1 MIYFLKK
8 PNEEGKITFLYK
20 NEEYI
25 ETCNSY
31 LLESYEDGSFLY
43 MIPSNEYKDYN
54 DDPDYLGT
62 HNTIKNPYSEAKN
75 NVVFME

>member
-8 PNEEGKITFLYK
+8 PDAEGKITFLYK
-20 NEEYI
+20 NEFYM

-31 LLESYEDGSFLY
+31 MVEAYEDGTFLY
-43 MIPSNEYKDYN
+43 MIPTDDYKSYN

-62 HNTIKNPYSEAKN
+62 HNTIKAPYSEDKN

>member
-1 MIYFLKK
+1 MIYFLKR
-8 PNEEGKITFLYK
+8 PDEEGKITFLYK

-31 LLESYEDGSFLY
+31 LLESYPDGSFLY
-43 MIPSNEYKDYN
+43 MIPTDDYKSYN

-62 HNTIKNPYSEAKN
+62 QNTIKAPYSKDKN
-75 NVVFME
+75 NVVFMQ

>member
-1 MIYFLKK
+1 MIYFLKR
-8 PNEEGKITFLYK
+8 PDEEGKITFLYK

-31 LLESYEDGSFLY
+31 LEASYPDGSFLY
-43 MIPSNEYKDYN
+43 MIPTNDYKSYK

-62 HNTIKNPYSEAKN
+62 RNTIKAPYSEDKN
-75 NVVFME
+75 NVVFMQ

>member
-1 MIYFLKK
+1 MIYFLKR
-8 PNEEGKITFLYK
+8 PDEDGKITFLYK

-31 LLESYEDGSFLY
+31 LLEAYSDGSFLY
-43 MIPSNEYKDYN
+43 MIPSDDYKSYN

-62 HNTIKNPYSEAKN
+62 HNTIKAPYSEDKN

>member
-31 LLESYEDGSFLY
+31 LLKAYSDGSFLY
-43 MIPSNEYKDYN
+43 MIPTDDYKSYK

-62 HNTIKNPYSEAKN
+62 HNTIKAPYSEDKN
-75 NVVFME
+75 NVVFMQ